1 MGNSCPSGF
10 QLNPVV
16 PGTCVP
22 QCPTEKGFSFRIA
35 NGVPQCVHSSDQTLS
50 VQLNPLPAL
59 DVKPNEPVPTIE
71 QLATSPNTNMRRYKE
86 EWQRF
91 NQAIPVIEAKV
102 NKVKEVQDAFKA
114 LQDAENVRDKSPD
127 AYQTARI
134 RYYTLVKGE
143 GWAKEEAERVGKA
156 EADPL
161 LNQYRAAYQQTL
173 GQIDKQQK
181 TLDVVQGVK
190 DKVLSLRDDLDYS
203 VSTFGKQIKEI
214 KNQIN
219 MNRSETKED
228 ENFWVNFLL
237 NAMIVLIS
245 LGVAFML
252 FTKIRSRMAMT
263 TTTTYTGGA
272 VGKGNAVSNL
282 SRHR

>member
-10 QLNPVV
+10 QLNPLV

-22 QCPTEKGFSFRIA
+22 QCPTEKGFAFHA
-35 NGVPQCVHSSDQTLS
+35 VDGVPHCVHSSDPNLKI
-50 VQLNPLPAL
+50 QLNPLPGL
-59 DVKPNEPVPTIE
+59 DVKPNEAVPSIE
-71 QLATSPNTNMRRYKE
+71 ELAKSPNTNMRKYKE
-86 EWQRF
+86 EWERF
-91 NQAIPVIEAKV
+91 NQEIPLIESKI
-102 NKVKEVQDAFKA
+102 NKGREVQAAFKQ

-143 GWAKEEAERVGKA
+143 DWAKEEADRVGKA

-161 LNQYRAAYQQTL
+161 INQYRAAYQQTL
-173 GQIDKQQK
+173 GQLEKQQK

-203 VSTFGKQIKEI
+203 VSTFGKQIKEL

-245 LGVAFML
+245 LGIVFML
-252 FTKIRSRMAMT
+252 FTKVRSRMA
-263 TTTTYTGGA
+263 YTGGA
-272 VGKGNAVSNL
+272 IAKSNAVSNL

>member
-10 QLNPVV
+10 QLNPAT
-16 PGTCVP
+16 PGTCIP
-22 QCPTEKGFSFRIA
+22 QCPTEKGFSFRVA
-35 NGVPQCVHSSDQTLS
+35 NGVPQCVHSSDSTLS

-86 EWQRF
+86 EWERF
-91 NQAIPVIEAKV
+91 NQEIPLLESKI
-102 NKVKEVQDAFKA
+102 NKGKEVQTAFKA

-127 AYQTARI
+127 AYQAARI
-134 RYYTLVKGE
+134 RYYTLLKGE
-143 GWAKEEAERVGKA
+143 DWAKEEADRVGKA

-161 LNQYRAAYQQTL
+161 LNQYRTTYQQTL
-173 GQIDKQQK
+173 AQLDKQQK

-203 VSTFGKQIKEI
+203 VSTFGKQIKEL

-219 MNRSETKED
+219 MNRSQTKED
-228 ENFWVNFLL
+228 ENFWVNLLL
-237 NAMIVLIS
+237 NAMIVLVS
-245 LGVAFML
+245 LGIVFML
-252 FTKIRSRMAMT
+252 FTKVRSRL
-263 TTTTYTGGA
+263 TYTGGA
-272 VGKGNAVSNL
+272 SSRGNAVSNL

>member
-10 QLNPVV
+10 QLNPGT
-16 PGTCVP
+16 PGTCIP
-22 QCPTEKGFSFRIA
+22 QCPSEKGFAFRIV
-35 NGVPQCVHSSDQTLS
+35 NGVPTCVHSSDPALS
-50 VQLNPLPAL
+50 ISLNPLPAL
-59 DVKPNEPVPTIE
+59 DIKPNDPVPSIDE
-71 QLATSPNTNMRRYKE
+71 LANAPNTNMRRYKE
-86 EWQRF
+86 EWERF

-102 NKVKEVQDAFKA
+102 DKGKEVQSAFKA

-127 AYQTARI
+127 AYQAARI

-143 GWAKEEAERVGKA
+143 EWAKEEAERVGKA

-161 LNQYRAAYQQTL
+161 LDQYRAAYKQTL
-173 GQIDKQQK
+173 GQLDKQQK

-203 VSTFGKQIKEI
+203 VSTFGKQISEL

-219 MNRSETKED
+219 MNRSQTKED
-228 ENFWVNFLL
+228 ENFWINFIL
-237 NAMIVLIS
+237 NAMIVLVS
-245 LGVAFML
+245 LGVIYLL
-252 FTKIRSRMAMT
+252 FNRLRARMA
-263 TTTTYTGGA
+263 YTGGA
-272 VGKGNAVSNL
+272 VGKSNAVSNL